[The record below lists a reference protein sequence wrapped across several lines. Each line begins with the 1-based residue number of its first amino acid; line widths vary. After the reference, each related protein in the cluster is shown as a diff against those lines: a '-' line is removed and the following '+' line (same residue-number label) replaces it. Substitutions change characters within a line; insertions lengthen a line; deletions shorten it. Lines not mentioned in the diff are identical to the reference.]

1 MKKLFKTYIV
11 SLILI
16 SNYVIGQQK
25 LSLSDAVKITLEN
38 NLDIKIVENQD
49 EIFKN
54 NASFLNSGYLPT
66 ISSKAGINKS
76 EQNIEIE
83 TPNNLSGKLDNMKSE
98 NSYSNISLNYIFLDN
113 SGRNF
118 NYKKS
123 KELSNR
129 SKLEVKEVIEN
140 TLLQLFTVYYE
151 VCRLFEERE
160 IIKSSLEISK
170 TRLERKN
177 TEFEFGQS
185 TKLEVL
191 NAEVDVNTDSIKLL
205 SSIKN
210 LSNAKRDLNLIMN
223 VELNSNYELDR
234 NVIYNSKDKIS
245 EFYKNAGENNTR
257 LKIYDKSVDISNYE
271 LKSIKSTY
279 LPTIGLVGSYDWN
292 ESINDN
298 PYAFFNKNIY
308 DGISGGINLSWNIF
322 NSGKRITANKNAKI
336 KLENSK
342 IEKEKVFLIFQKE
355 LNNAYESYIN
365 NLFILE
371 VQEKSLL
378 TSENNFLRN
387 LEKYNIGIVS
397 SIEFRRAQINLLNAK
412 LSRNTAMYEGKVS
425 ELYFLKVAGAI
436 IGSSF

>member
-151 VCRLFEERE
+151 VCRLSEERE

-355 LNNAYESYIN
+355 LNNAYETYIN
-365 NLFILE
+365 NLFILK

>member
-355 LNNAYESYIN
+355 LNNAYETYIN
-365 NLFILE
+365 NLFILK

>member
-1 MKKLFKTYIV
+1 MNKLFQISVV

-16 SNYVIGQQK
+16 SNYVLGQEK
-25 LSLSDAVKITLEN
+25 LSLNDAVKITLEN

-66 ISSKAGINKS
+66 ISSNAGINKS

-98 NSYSNISLNYIFLDN
+98 NSYSNISLNYILLDN

-151 VCRLFEERE
+151 VCRLFEEKE

-177 TEFEFGQS
+177 TEFDFGQS

-223 VELNSNYELDR
+223 VELNSNYDLDR

-245 EFYKNAGENNTR
+245 EFYKNAAENNTR

-355 LNNAYESYIN
+355 LNNAYETYLN

-412 LSRNTAMYEGKVS
+412 LSRNTAMYDGKLS